1 MENQM
6 KLNSENF
13 KTKFNEISDECWNLH
28 LEYLE
33 DETGQVERY
42 SDDDACR
49 DTYIYVREFFK
60 ELGYTEEE
68 IEEVE
73 STTDY

>member
-13 KTKFNEISDECWNLH
+13 KMKWEEFSEECQNRH
-28 LEYLE
+28 YEYLE
-33 DETGQVERY
+33 DKTGQVEHY

-49 DTYIYVREFFK
+49 DEMIYVFDFFK
-60 ELGYTEEE
+60 QLGYTQEE

>member
-1 MENQM
+1 M

-13 KTKFNEISDECWNLH
+13 KTKFNEISEECWNRH

-33 DETGQVERY
+33 DETGNVERY
-42 SDDDACR
+42 TDDDASD
-49 DTYIYVREFFK
+49 DTWSGVFQFFK

-73 STTDY
+73 SKTDF

>member
-13 KTKFNEISDECWNLH
+13 KMKYNEISEECWEH
-28 LEYLE
+28 HIEYLE
-33 DETGQVERY
+33 DKTGQVERY

-49 DTYIYVREFFK
+49 DAMIFTVEFFK

-68 IEEVE
+68 VEEVE
-73 STTDY
+73 SVTDY

>member
-33 DETGQVERY
+33 DKTGQVERY
-42 SDDDACR
+42 SDDDASR

>member
-1 MENQM
+1 M

-13 KTKFNEISDECWNLH
+13 KMKYNEISEECWNLH

-49 DTYIYVREFFK
+49 DAMIYVVEFFK

-68 IEEVE
+68 IDEVADN
-73 STTDY
+73 TDY